1 VSGPHGFAV
10 RSSAVRPARRAIA
23 HGVHPALRQRWRTG
37 AFASTTSRP
46 AFVTTRDPPLLSE
59 RDGTNR
65 PVIWVKRETEYF
77 LPEVWTAQ
85 ISLKSLQNS
94 LFTRNG
100 F

>member
-1 VSGPHGFAV
+1 
-10 RSSAVRPARRAIA
+10 
-23 HGVHPALRQRWRTG
+23 
-37 AFASTTSRP
+37 
-46 AFVTTRDPPLLSE
+46 VTTRDPPLLSE

-85 ISLKSLQNS
+85 IRLKSLQNS

-100 F
+100 FRAVVGSRQPEPAPAAQ

>member
-1 VSGPHGFAV
+1 
-10 RSSAVRPARRAIA
+10 
-23 HGVHPALRQRWRTG
+23 
-37 AFASTTSRP
+37 
-46 AFVTTRDPPLLSE
+46 VTTRDPPLLSE